1 MKALA
6 PFRIWL
12 PVIMLVVV
20 GLLSIASAGEPGRFA
35 RQLVW
40 VLSGAVLAGL
50 VVVIGVDNLLK
61 HAYLLYLAG
70 LAALVLV
77 LFTRAVNNTHA
88 WFDFGLF
95 KVQPSE
101 LFRPILLLVLAK
113 FLGERMEGE
122 FALRPG
128 RLRREAP
135 KYTAAAV
142 MVLVPVILVGLEPDV
157 GVALA
162 FLLLAAILFF
172 SSGISWQITGLGIGA
187 GIAGIAVVYNWVL
200 SVSQQTRIAAW
211 INPAA
216 YSKSAAWQMIRSRL
230 AIGSGGFWGKGW
242 GQGEMNRLGLVPVND
257 SDFILS
263 VVAEELGFV
272 MVLVLVA
279 CYIWILWECVA
290 VAWDS
295 KDAKDGL
302 VAVGVGGYLAA
313 QAALNIGVAVGVL
326 PTTGVTLPFVSYGGS
341 SMVSNMVMVA
351 MALSVAL
358 AGRKNFSELSRHLP
372 NA

>member
-1 MKALA
+1 VS
-6 PFRIWL
+6 I
-12 PVIMLVVV
+12 LVAV
-20 GLLSIASAGEPGRFA
+20 GLVSIASAGDSGRFA

-40 VLSGAVLAGL
+40 VLSGAVLVGL
-50 VVVIGVDNLLK
+50 VVVIGVENLLK
-61 HAYLLYLAG
+61 HAYLLYTAG
-70 LAALVLV
+70 LGALILV

-128 RLRREAP
+128 RLRRENT
-135 KYTAAAV
+135 KYLFAGTL
-142 MVLVPVILVGLEPDV
+142 VLIPTILIFLEPDI
-157 GVALA
+157 GVAIA
-162 FLLLAAILFF
+162 LLLMATVIFFAA
-172 SSGISWQITGLGIGA
+172 GISWQVTGLGVGT
-187 GIAGIAVVYNWVL
+187 GIAGIAAVYNWGL
-200 SVSQQTRIAAW
+200 SVTQQGRIAAW
-211 INPAA
+211 LNPAD
-216 YSKSAAWQMIRSRL
+216 YDKGAAWQMIRSRL

-263 VVAEELGFV
+263 VVSEELGFV
-272 MVLVLVA
+272 TVVVLVA
-279 CYIWILWECVA
+279 CYVWILWECVV
-290 VAWDS
+290 VARNS
-295 KDAKDGL
+295 KDAKGML
-302 VAVGVGGYLAA
+302 VAVGAGGYLAA
-313 QAALNIGVAVGVL
+313 QAALNIGVAVGLL

-351 MALSVAL
+351 MVL
-358 AGRKNFSELSRHLP
+358 AVTLGGRKSSLEASGRIPSF
-372 NA
+372 